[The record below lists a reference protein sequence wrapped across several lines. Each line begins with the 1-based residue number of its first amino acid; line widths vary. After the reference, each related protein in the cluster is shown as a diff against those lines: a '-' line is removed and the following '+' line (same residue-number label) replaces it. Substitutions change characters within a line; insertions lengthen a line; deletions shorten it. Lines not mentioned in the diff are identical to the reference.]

1 MAAPAISAGVESA
14 DYLTTVCRLLWP
26 SPATATLVSR
36 RSASLPP
43 AGREFI
49 VLPGAARPKL
59 IVPSGRR
66 AAAAAV
72 RGYGEPGSAKAMLG
86 KRALSIMLAG
96 GLGSAIGDRMVVR
109 VPGGAQTI
117 DSFLAEMAGQPVE
130 LGMHVGE
137 ARANR
142 KPVLQLLTEAGDT
155 IGFAKIGINRLTADL
170 VRHEHAALTR
180 VGKVGLTHLRVPA
193 VVGRGSWNGLEVLL
207 LDALPVWLTR
217 MRLTDDRLAVALAE
231 LARSTGTSQS
241 TLSGSGYAERL
252 LGRLDGADERGSDR
266 HGANDCGAEALRA
279 LITRLAEVAGTSSL
293 TFGCWH
299 GDLTRWNL
307 AYTSGGLLV
316 WDWERFAD
324 GVPIGFDTL
333 HYWLQARV
341 VRSRHDAAGAAARCV
356 AIAPELLAAFDV
368 PPAQAR
374 LTALAYLAELSVRY
388 FIDRQ
393 AEAGARLGAPD
404 RWLMPAIEAG
414 LGQL

>member
-1 MAAPAISAGVESA
+1 MAAPAISAGAESD
-14 DYLTTVCRLLWP
+14 DYLTGVCRLLWP
-26 SPATATLVSR
+26 PPATAALVSR
-36 RSASLPP
+36 RSASSPP

-72 RGYGEPGSAKAMLG
+72 RRYGEPGSAKTMLG
-86 KRALSIMLAG
+86 TRVLSIMLAA
-96 GLGSAIGDRMVVR
+96 GLGSALGGRMVVR

-117 DSFLAEMAGQPVE
+117 GSVLAEMAGQPVE
-130 LGMHVGE
+130 IGMHVGA

-170 VRHEHAALTR
+170 VRDEHAALTR
-180 VGKVGLTHLRVPA
+180 LGKAGLSHLRAPA
-193 VVGRGSWNGLEVLL
+193 VLGRESWNGLEILL
-207 LDALPVWLTR
+207 LDALPVWLKR

-231 LARSTGTSQS
+231 LASSTGTFRS
-241 TLSGSGYAERL
+241 TLSESGYVERL
-252 LGRLDGADERGSDR
+252 LGLLDSADKHGADRQ
-266 HGANDCGAEALRA
+266 GAEALKA
-279 LITRLAEVAGTSSL
+279 PIIRLAEVAGDSIL

-299 GDLTRWNL
+299 GDLTPWNL
-307 AYTSGGLLV
+307 AYTSAGLLV
-316 WDWERFAD
+316 WDWERFAV
-324 GVPIGFDTL
+324 GVPVGFDAL

-341 VRSRHDAAGAAARCV
+341 VRPRRDPAEAAALCV

-388 FIDRQ
+388 LADRQ

-404 RWLMPAIEAG
+404 PWLMPAIEAG
-414 LGQL
+414 IGQL